1 MQYTANMIE
10 QHDRAAHAFIEK
22 MKTRDMR
29 VPILEDFKR
38 EEVDFDV
45 ELVANLIAEKDLGLD
60 FLLDSM
66 VISSP

>member
-1 MQYTANMIE
+1 MTENN
-10 QHDRAAHAFIEK
+10 HRAAHAFIEK

-29 VPILEDFKR
+29 VPILQDFRR

-45 ELVANLIAEKDLGLD
+45 EVVANMIAEKDLGLD

-66 VISSP
+66 VIFLL

>member
-1 MQYTANMIE
+1 MTEHN
-10 QHDRAAHAFIEK
+10 HRAAHAFIEK

-29 VPILEDFKR
+29 VPILQDFRR

-45 ELVANLIAEKDLGLD
+45 EVVANMIAEKDLGLD

-66 VISSP
+66 VIFLL